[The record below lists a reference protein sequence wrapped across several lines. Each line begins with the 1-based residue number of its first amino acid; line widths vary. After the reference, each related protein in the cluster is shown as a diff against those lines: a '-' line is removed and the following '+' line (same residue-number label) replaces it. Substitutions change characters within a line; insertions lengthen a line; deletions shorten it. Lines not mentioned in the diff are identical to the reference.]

1 MKKYLFLLL
10 VSTILF
16 SCKKEEKDDSYEFLY
31 NNFSESIRYNNL
43 ENQNIYFA
51 GLEKYKSDSIE
62 LKNCEFHYKLTS
74 EISKKLNSLNYTNR
88 AKVFKFRDSVL
99 IILNRNF
106 QYYKEHDKLN
116 LNDSVFKKMIQYKMS
131 MVLNEYLY
139 FQIFRPTA
147 LREIE
152 DEKFK
157 FIDIKYNPSKK

>member
-10 VSTILF
+10 VSAILF

-43 ENQNIYFA
+43 ENQNIYFS
-51 GLEKYKSDSIE
+51 GLQKYESDSIE

-74 EISKKLNSLNYTNR
+74 DISKKLNNLDYTDR

-99 IILNRNF
+99 KILNRNF
-106 QYYKEHDKLN
+106 KYYKEHDKLN
-116 LNDSVFKKMIQYKMS
+116 LNDSVFKKMIQHKMS

-139 FQIFRPTA
+139 FHIFRPTA
-147 LREIE
+147 LREVE

-157 FIDIKYNPSKK
+157 FLDIKHDSSKK